1 MKRTRTKTKEELT
14 EDYIGIAFGLAWS
27 FNKTTGIDVEELIGE
42 ALLAF
47 SVALSS
53 YRPSISEFSTWTY
66 HSVINRLRYYCKK
79 ERQNSR
85 KDWANDFMPSKVKP
99 DTLGATLS
107 FLPEEIIR
115 VINTVIENSLNL
127 SELHYM
133 QKKPLIS
140 RIIQKDTGMNSDDA
154 NRMVNEAWKIIASI

>member
-14 EDYIGIAFGLAWS
+14 EDYIDVAFKLAWS

-53 YRPSISEFSTWTY
+53 YRPSISEFSTWAY

-79 ERQNSR
+79 ERQSSR
-85 KDWANDFMPSKVKP
+85 KDWANDMPSKVRP
-99 DTLGATLS
+99 NTLGATLS
-107 FLPEEIIR
+107 FLPEEIIHI
-115 VINTVIENSLNL
+115 INVVIENSLNL

-133 QKKPLIS
+133 QRKPFIS
-140 RIIQKDTGMNSDDA
+140 RVIQKDTGMNAADA
-154 NRMVNEAWKIIASI
+154 SRMVNEAWKIIASI